1 MIEKIKAEIERQS
14 ERNTKLFQ
22 DGAISVEALTAR
34 DSQLMIIRT
43 FIESLE
49 KEQEVNLEKEIE
61 DYYHTNLGFILSPVD
76 TRIIVEEIARHFYE
90 LGLNAKEKSE
100 NPTIRGWV
108 ARDKGAKWMAGQ
120 GETKKGVVAQDHFI
134 QFTDGTYIDLDPT
147 MKLAPA
153 FDLREGDV
161 VDVSVRVRKV
171 GRKETPDVEDAL
183 AKIGAMVAAEQR
195 CDHEEEYTKT
205 KRK

>member
-1 MIEKIKAEIERQS
+1 MTDTEKIKAEIERQS

-49 KEQEVNLEKEIE
+49 KEQDVDLEKEIE

-90 LGLNAKEKSE
+90 LGLNAKEKFG

-108 ARDKGAKWMAGQ
+108 ARDDDLNHIHLFQNKPIRDRWDWHSGCPALQLPDNFMPDLKW
-120 GETKKGVVAQDHFI
+120 ED
-134 QFTDGTYIDLDPT
+134 DPLEVELT
-147 MKLAPA
+147 IH
-153 FDLREGDV
+153 
-161 VDVSVRVRKV
+161 RV
-171 GRKETPDVEDAL
+171 
-183 AKIGAMVAAEQR
+183 
-195 CDHEEEYTKT
+195 
-205 KRK
+205 

>member
-90 LGLNAKEKSE
+90 LGCRHAAVLYDDMEK
-100 NPTIRGWV
+100 
-108 ARDKGAKWMAGQ
+108 
-120 GETKKGVVAQDHFI
+120 
-134 QFTDGTYIDLDPT
+134 
-147 MKLAPA
+147 
-153 FDLREGDV
+153 
-161 VDVSVRVRKV
+161 
-171 GRKETPDVEDAL
+171 KETPDVEDAL